1 MPSHKTRRSNPLKN
15 TKVRQGKFEKVLS
28 EYKHGKLHSGSK
40 HGPQVKSR
48 KQAIGYLFF
57 IYINK

>member
-1 MPSHKTRRSNPLKN
+1 MPSHRSRRSNPLKN

-40 HGPQVKSR
+40 KGPTVKSR
-48 KQAIGYLFF
+48 KQAIGYLIIIF
-57 IYINK
+57 